1 METCLLQRSVR
12 KGESSG
18 VSALYNQHAQDA
30 IESMDRYEI
39 CGVIDEDGHV
49 QHDAIMRIK
58 GLIER

>member
-1 METCLLQRSVR
+1 MPTAEKRLGCP
-12 KGESSG
+12 
-18 VSALYNQHAQDA
+18 LYTVNMLKMPF
-30 IESMDRYEI
+30 ESMDRYEI